1 MKLSRPLKFCIGLFA
16 GLCASLF
23 PRLVAELATPDTGET
38 FVLFSQNYLLLSLVF
53 SIFIGAV
60 IKIFEWETTRSP
72 KDIFMSALAVPAILS
87 GALNTTATVND
98 IKQLNVKN
106 SEYQQTIQSLM
117 EIPSLPPT
125 TISPLTNAHPYTP
138 HEQKPTIRF
147 SLVSEA
153 YAGTANRQP
162 ASTYNFGVVQVQPD
176 YLVVLDQASS
186 QQEAEQKAA
195 VIQQQTPVKIV
206 KSSNNNYL
214 IVTKRGK
221 QNKASALSEAIQ
233 LKTQLGLQPSLQEI
247 R

>member
-23 PRLVAELATPDTGET
+23 PRLVAELATPDTGDT
-38 FVLFSQNYLLLSLVF
+38 FILFSQSYLLLSLVF

-60 IKIFEWETTRSP
+60 ITIFEWETTRSP

-87 GALNTTATVND
+87 GALNTTATVNN

-117 EIPSLPPT
+117 QIPSLPPT
-125 TISPLTNAHPYTP
+125 TISPLTNNTPYTP
-138 HEQKPTIRF
+138 SAIRF
-147 SLVSEA
+147 SLVAEA
-153 YAGTANRQP
+153 YAGTAKGQP

-206 KSSNNNYL
+206 KGGNNNYL

-221 QNKASALSEAIQ
+221 QNKAQALSEAIQ
-233 LKTQLGLQPSLQEI
+233 LKTQRGLQPSLQEI